1 MFIMTLGSCIALM
14 GLGASIFC
22 MKTPLS
28 LLTKNCLRA
37 ANAARECTV
46 HSRVAAAPSW
56 LFCTCSRFAGTSA
69 ATADVVAHEAHE
81 EHDEDDWDQHPVSDR
96 RVERELVHDSAVLE
110 RAWALLPPK
119 VHTCSKLL
127 LYSAPCANPPSPIPR
142 LRAAKPQSPAS
153 GATHFW

>member
-1 MFIMTLGSCIALM
+1 MFKGSNVALVTPFKNNKLDEENYIKLINFHIENGTN
-14 GLGASIFC
+14 GLV
-22 MKTPLS
+22 P
-28 LLTKNCLRA
+28 
-37 ANAARECTV
+37 
-46 HSRVAAAPSW
+46 
-56 LFCTCSRFAGTSA
+56 AGTTGESP
-69 ATADVVAHEAHE
+69 TLSHE

-127 LYSAPCANPPSPIPR
+127 LYSAPCANPSSPIPR